1 MFDAKRGAQA
11 GTAADVW
18 LTDLKQPEAVVDD
31 FDTLLSATER
41 ARARCLRS
49 LVHRH
54 RYIVAHASL
63 RCILA
68 CYTGD
73 EPAMVR
79 FELGPQRRPSLAGA
93 DGQGWDFSLS
103 HSGEL
108 AVVGVTLCGP
118 IGIDLECIDARRR
131 IDLLAPKILP
141 PEEAERLLVLPP
153 CRRITEFHRAWTR
166 FEAAA
171 KASGNGISALSAA
184 RDGHLLSR
192 WHLTEF
198 RLRGYVGALCLP
210 TPPGRIL
217 WRSWRPDGCNTLVDA
232 RLRSAVSLPG
242 AESLCLE
249 LAHGSV
255 ESGGDPR
262 GLVTL

>member
-1 MFDAKRGAQA
+1 MPDAKRSAEA

-31 FDTLLSATER
+31 FGTLLSATER

-73 EPAMVR
+73 
-79 FELGPQRRPSLAGA
+79 
-93 DGQGWDFSLS
+93 GQGWDFSLS

-118 IGIDLECIDARRR
+118 IGIE
-131 IDLLAPKILP
+131 
-141 PEEAERLLVLPP
+141 
-153 CRRITEFHRAWTR
+153 
-166 FEAAA
+166 
-171 KASGNGISALSAA
+171 
-184 RDGHLLSR
+184 
-192 WHLTEF
+192 
-198 RLRGYVGALCLP
+198 
-210 TPPGRIL
+210 
-217 WRSWRPDGCNTLVDA
+217 
-232 RLRSAVSLPG
+232 
-242 AESLCLE
+242 
-249 LAHGSV
+249 
-255 ESGGDPR
+255 
-262 GLVTL
+262 